1 MFRLLT
7 ILLTVACI
15 AGGGS
20 AVGQALPQIPHLQQN
35 QIPAPHR
42 HLWSC
47 PPSTTPDALIGSFR
61 GIKNHAD
68 SSWSR
73 RSIP

>member
-20 AVGQALPQIPHLQQN
+20 AVAQALPQIPDLQQN
-35 QIPAPHR
+35 QIPAP
-42 HLWSC
+42 L
-47 PPSTTPDALIGSFR
+47 PPPLVVSTINGPLTP
-61 GIKNHAD
+61 
-68 SSWSR
+68 
-73 RSIP
+73 

>member
-20 AVGQALPQIPHLQQN
+20 AVAQALPQIPDLQQN
-35 QIPAPHR
+35 QIAPLQAHR
-42 HLWSC
+42 F
-47 PPSTTPDALIGSFR
+47 PPPLVVSTINGPLTP
-61 GIKNHAD
+61 
-68 SSWSR
+68 
-73 RSIP
+73 